1 MGGKLQ
7 GRALT
12 AAQVPGHSSFS
23 RLFFVTDCTTGVR
36 FLIDTGAEV
45 SVIPPIPND
54 RAKQQS
60 GVILRAANDSLI
72 HTFGTRSHTLDLG
85 LHQKF
90 QWVFIVAGVKR
101 PILGVDFIAS
111 L

>member
-1 MGGKLQ
+1 M
-7 GRALT
+7 
-12 AAQVPGHSSFS
+12 
-23 RLFFVTDCTTGVR
+23 R

-90 QWVFIVAGVKR
+90 QWVFIVADVKR
-101 PILGVDFIAS
+101 PILGVDFLRHYNLLVDVTRQRLLHIPTQT
-111 L
+111 LIPGVT

>member
-60 GVILRAANDSLI
+60 GVILRAANDSLYI
-72 HTFGTRSHTLDLG
+72 HLVLVPTPWTWDCTRSFNGYLL
-85 LHQKF
+85 LQM
-90 QWVFIVAGVKR
+90 
-101 PILGVDFIAS
+101 
-111 L
+111 